1 MREFARRR
9 ILETL
14 PTTPSCSTSAAGP
27 CRSRAP
33 TGCSTSARTRRA
45 ATGATTATIVEQD
58 LDGLK
63 FLFKHH
69 VVHAPQNRFPKGFR
83 DMLDEDQLV
92 LSFWWE
98 DSFGAREV
106 IFDRAEDLDAY
117 LGDFVAENGGADVTP
132 ERRRRGLRARR

>member
-1 MREFARRR
+1 MRESARRR

-14 PTTPSCSTSAAGP
+14 PDDAVVLDVGGWAVPFPRADWMLDLGSYETRGEWGYDGDHRRAGP
-27 CRSRAP
+27 RRPQVPVQAP
-33 TGCSTSARTRRA
+33 RRA
-45 ATGATTATIVEQD
+45 RAAD
-58 LDGLK
+58 
-63 FLFKHH
+63 
-69 VVHAPQNRFPKGFR
+69 RFPMGFR